1 MAHRHEEEQ
10 EDGVLENGDMAE
22 KTGGSLGISP
32 YEATS
37 WAFRRLISAG
47 KKAPAL
53 PQKALILISG
63 LGKSG
68 KTHQLE
74 TKIGFVQKKLKRLHY
89 KIGEIGIS
97 YSGEG
102 NVLETE
108 PVKELIAEVREKE
121 AKIDGMRAQIVEIKK
136 QKEKKKK
143 KKKRKAVKKAPV
155 AIGEE
160 AMDKKHIDALK
171 TAIDDA
177 VLSGEFESSSEMEI
191 FQKVANDLLDDEIEV
206 QILAV
211 AELGKMGKGAAV
223 PILLEASESINSDL
237 VSEIVNSLISLGD
250 LQALPLFRK
259 RASDP
264 GYRVRI
270 GCLRGLYKLS
280 DQEDDVPVLTEAL
293 RDEHPEVR
301 RTAATFLGWKDSV
314 AAAPPLTQCLRDE
327 DRRVRKAVVSALAHL
342 KDESSILPLIR
353 VLEDEDV
360 EIRRKALQTIQTIS
374 GNDDLSFD
382 VDADAPAL
390 AAAASQMRD
399 WWEKER
405 LDRVHEDRPDAES
418 IETGT
423 TETETDIEDIPI
435 PVVDGEAPEE
445 ADPKTEDI
453 DDASGIDEDIVPEDE
468 PDAFETPEQDD
479 GDATPEQDDGD
490 ATPEEET
497 ASEDTEDETFQ
508 EEDASGIDE
517 DIAPDDEPRDEPD
530 AFETPEQDD
539 GDATPEED
547 TASEDTEDETAQEE
561 DASGIDEDIAP
572 DDEPRDETDAFET
585 PEQDDG
591 DATPEED
598 TASEDTEDETEDEP
612 VEETVEREDHQYR
625 EWQLSGMVKAK
636 LLSICHDLDIEADEN
651 MLRSELIA
659 LVLEKKE

>member
-47 KKAPAL
+47 KKAPAI
-53 PQKALILISG
+53 PRKALILISG

-68 KTHQLE
+68 KTHRLE
-74 TKIGFVQKKLKRLHY
+74 AKIGFTEKKLKRLHY

-108 PVKELIAEVREKE
+108 PVKELIAEVRENE
-121 AKIDGMRAQIVEIKK
+121 AKIDDMRAQIVEIKK
-136 QKEKKKK
+136 QKEKEKM
-143 KKKRKAVKKAPV
+143 KRKEVKKAPV

-160 AMDKKHIDALK
+160 TMDKKHIDALK

-191 FQKVANDLLDDEIEV
+191 FQKVAHDLLDDEIEV
-206 QILAV
+206 RILAV

-223 PILLEASESINSDL
+223 PILLEASKSINSDL

-250 LQALPLFRK
+250 LRALPLFRK

-280 DQEDDVPVLTEAL
+280 DQEDDIPVLTEAL

-314 AAAPPLTQCLRDE
+314 EAAPPLTQCLRDE

-353 VLEDEDV
+353 ALEDEDV
-360 EIRRKALQTIQTIS
+360 EIRKKTLQTIQTIS

-390 AAAASQMRD
+390 AAAANQMRD

-405 LDRVHEDRPDAES
+405 LDRVHEDMPDAES

-423 TETETDIEDIPI
+423 TEVETDTEDIPI
-435 PVVDGEAPEE
+435 PVVDDEAPEE

-453 DDASGIDEDIVPEDE
+453 DDASGIDEDIAPEDE
-468 PDAFETPEQDD
+468 PRDETDAFETPEQDD
-479 GDATPEQDDGD
+479 VAT
-490 ATPEEET
+490 TPEEET
-497 ASEDTEDETFQ
+497 AFEETEDETVQ
-508 EEDASGIDE
+508 EEDV
-517 DIAPDDEPRDEPD
+517 
-530 AFETPEQDD
+530 
-539 GDATPEED
+539 
-547 TASEDTEDETAQEE
+547 
-561 DASGIDEDIAP
+561 SGIDEDIAP

-585 PEQDDG
+585 PEQDDVA
-591 DATPEED
+591 ATPEEETEGETVQEED
-598 TASEDTEDETEDEP
+598 VSGIDEDIAPDDEPRDETDALEAPEQDDVTTTPEEETAFEETEDET

-625 EWQLSGMVKAK
+625 EWQLNGMVKAK

-659 LVLEKKE
+659 LVLGGKE

>member
-47 KKAPAL
+47 KMAPAI
-53 PQKALILISG
+53 PRKALVLISG

-68 KTHQLE
+68 KTHRLE
-74 TKIGFVQKKLKRLHY
+74 TKIGFTEKKLKRLHY

-108 PVKELIAEVREKE
+108 PVKELIAEVRENE
-121 AKIDGMRAQIVEIKK
+121 AKIDGMRAQIVEIKN
-136 QKEKKKK
+136 QKEKK
-143 KKKRKAVKKAPV
+143 KKKRKAVKRAPA

-160 AMDKKHIDALK
+160 TMDKGHIDVMKA
-171 TAIDDA
+171 AIDDA

-191 FQKVANDLLDDEIEV
+191 FQKVAHDLLDDEIEV
-206 QILAV
+206 RILAV
-211 AELGKMGKGAAV
+211 AELGKMGKEAAV
-223 PILLEASESINSDL
+223 PILLEASKSINSDL

-250 LQALPLFRK
+250 LRALSLFRE

-280 DQEDDVPVLTEAL
+280 DQEDDIPVLTEAL

-314 AAAPPLTQCLRDE
+314 EAAPLLTQCLRDE

-353 VLEDEDV
+353 ALEDEDV
-360 EIRRKALQTIQTIS
+360 EIRKKTLQTIQTIS
-374 GNDDLSFD
+374 GNDVLSFD

-418 IETGT
+418 IESGT
-423 TETETDIEDIPI
+423 TEAETDTENIPI
-435 PVVDGEAPEE
+435 PVVDDEAPEE

-468 PDAFETPEQDD
+468 SDALE
-479 GDATPEQDDGD
+479 TPEQDDGD

-497 ASEDTEDETFQ
+497 APEDTEDETEGKTVE
-508 EEDASGIDE
+508 EEDVSGIDE
-517 DIAPDDEPRDEPD
+517 DIASDDESREEPD
-530 AFETPEQDD
+530 ALETPEQDD
-539 GDATPEED
+539 GDATPEE
-547 TASEDTEDETAQEE
+547 ETA
-561 DASGIDEDIAP
+561 P
-572 DDEPRDETDAFET
+572 
-585 PEQDDG
+585 
-591 DATPEED
+591 
-598 TASEDTEDETEDEP
+598 EDTEDETEDEP
-612 VEETVEREDHQYR
+612 VEETVEREEHQYR
-625 EWQLSGMVKAK
+625 EWQLNGMVKAK
-636 LLSICHDLDIEADEN
+636 LLSICHDLDIEADES

-659 LVLEKKE
+659 LLLEKKE